1 MWQVGIEVR
10 KDITAATLR
19 KKARAEKEGRVA
31 ARMLGIANVLD
42 GMDRTTAA
50 QAAGMDRQTLRDWV
64 HRYNKEGIGGLRDQ
78 PKGRPARA
86 LTSQQEKEIDALV
99 STAPEGSLVRWR
111 RKDIKA
117 EIEKRYGVVL
127 HEVSVGRLLRRLG
140 FRRMSARPLHPQ
152 NDPEAIEALKKT
164 SGHAWQKSC
173 RNEPK
178 AKPSNSGSKTKRGSA
193 KKAR

>member
-1 MWQVGIEVR
+1 MAPLFTGTGVEKRNGLSFLRHKGRWNLVR
-10 KDITAATLR
+10 
-19 KKARAEKEGRVA
+19 
-31 ARMLGIANVLD
+31 
-42 GMDRTTAA
+42 
-50 QAAGMDRQTLRDWV
+50 QALRDWV

-127 HEVSVGRLLRRLG
+127 HEMSVGRLLRRLG

-152 NDPEAIEALKKT
+152 NDPEALEVF
-164 SGHAWQKSC
+164 KSL
-173 RNEPK
+173 
-178 AKPSNSGSKTKRGSA
+178 SS
-193 KKAR
+193 